1 VVRVLIDRHH
11 HALLESLL
19 MLFEDRFGWECFMPY
34 GMGWYD
40 DDIYIFERDY
50 RRAHGWEPVDAVA
63 RQYLEGIWDLSW
75 GGELRTTTGEGT
87 IITVPDPRH
96 PWRMHKGVTLPAAR
110 AMKWDIVLSS
120 LPHND
125 PGMARFA
132 KERGAIFGV
141 QVGNEAQQSAWGL
154 ADFILSSATLPG
166 HGPDAAGTRFD
177 FMGKPTVMMHQEFST
192 EVFRHEWPPAEPA
205 SVASFMNCYPETPL
219 YREFVHFAQAMP
231 DLDWKV
237 YGAYGSAPADQWAAG
252 DVSLVTDV
260 ADRMRA
266 TRIAWHNKTFSDG
279 FGHVIHDWFSV
290 GRPVVGY
297 ERYYRDKIAG
307 PLWVDGTTSFDLERL
322 SEHEVVALL
331 RRLRDD
337 DDYHRTISENAAAR
351 FRSIVDFDA
360 EAEVIKAMLEDVLP

>member
-1 VVRVLIDRHH
+1 MTVRVLIDRHH

-19 MLFEDRFGWECFMPY
+19 MLFEDRYGWECFMPF
-34 GMGWYD
+34 GMQWYD

-50 RRAHGWEPVDAVA
+50 RRAHGWEPYDAVA
-63 RQYLEGIWDLSW
+63 RQYLEGIWD
-75 GGELRTTTGEGT
+75 TGSRVMRSG
-87 IITVPDPRH
+87 ILTVADPRH
-96 PWRMHKGVTLPAAR
+96 PWRFHKGVTLDAAR
-110 AMKWDIVLSS
+110 SMRWDIVLSS

-125 PGMARFA
+125 VGMARFA
-132 KERGAIFGV
+132 KEVGAIFGV
-141 QVGNEAQQSAWGL
+141 QVGNEAQVSAWGL

-166 HGPDAAGTRFD
+166 HGPGDAGTRFD
-177 FMGKPTVMMHQEFST
+177 FMGTPTVMMHQEFSLD
-192 EVFRHEWPPAEPA
+192 VFRHEWPPAEPA

-237 YGAYGSAPADQWAAG
+237 YGAYGSAPQDRWAAG

-307 PLWVDGTTSFDLERL
+307 PLWRHGETSFDLERMT
-322 SEHEVVALL
+322 EAETMALL

-337 DDYHRTISENAAAR
+337 DDYHRRISENAAAR
-351 FRSIVDFDA
+351 FREVVSFDQ
-360 EAEVIKAMLEDVLP
+360 EADTIKAMLEDVLP